1 MPTSVC
7 ATQTRR
13 AERATKRSDGDGA
26 CASQHLGGEAEAVGG
41 EDVHLARVVREP
53 ARALGGGRAV
63 RRGVLHDRG
72 QPGGHP
78 SRGHEDEREPGR
90 AAGQLAAGQ
99 REPREDVARQRH
111 GDEDHVRRVHE
122 RERERGGSRG
132 ESRRPSR
139 LPDEDEERGH
149 QRRGEQVARR
159 GRGQRERRVRAAASR
174 RQACQRNGREQRR
187 DAGPGRPQDRHARL
201 VGDDE
206 RDGDEHARLVEERGT
221 GVNSREPGDKSHEHV
236 PERERVAGVEPAVHE
251 LVHGLE
257 PEVVER
263 LELADAGEVEEPVAV
278 ELAGDRPEGDAE
290 QHPSGHDPE
299 RERRGSP
306 QGLHDREGESHGAD
320 PGIEREG
327 PPQRPLDRE
336 HHRRRRR
343 QPGEAPGERREDGL
357 LSERA
362 RHERAGD
369 EEAERR
375 GGQPDVEAGARLREH
390 VGESQRGQRE
400 QLPGPAAG

>member
-1 MPTSVC
+1 MSCTI
-7 ATQTRR
+7 
-13 AERATKRSDGDGA
+13 G
-26 CASQHLGGEAEAVGG
+26 ASQAAT
-41 EDVHLARVVREP
+41 P
-53 ARALGGGRAV
+53 
-63 RRGVLHDRG
+63 
-72 QPGGHP
+72 
-78 SRGHEDEREPGR
+78 
-90 AAGQLAAGQ
+90 AAGTRTNASPAAP
-99 REPREDVARQRH
+99 RASSPRASSEPREDVARQGH

-122 RERERGGSRG
+122 REREGGGCRG
-132 ESRRPSR
+132 EPRGPPG
-139 LPDEDEERGH
+139 LPDEDEERRH

-174 RQACQRNGREQRR
+174 RQAGQRNGREQRR
-187 DAGPGRPQDRHARL
+187 DAGPGRPQNRHARL

-221 GVNSREPGDKSHEHV
+221 GVDSREPGDESHEHV

-278 ELAGDRPEGDAE
+278 ELPGDRPERDAE
-290 QHPSGHDPE
+290 QHSCGHDPE
-299 RERRGSP
+299 RERRGPP
-306 QGLHDREGESHGAD
+306 QRLHDREGKGHGAD
-320 PGIEREG
+320 PCVERES

-357 LSERA
+357 LPQRT

-369 EEAERR
+369 EEARR
-375 GGQPDVEAGARLREH
+375 GCSQPDVEAGARLGEH
-390 VGESQRGQRE
+390 VGEGQRGQRE
-400 QLPGPAAG
+400 QLPGPTAG